1 MSNGADMLRITQ
13 SLVQRGMTLSAVS
26 KTETDCESQMSRAS
40 ACASIL
46 RPISEPDLTFD
57 ELSETVCGLT

>member
-40 ACASIL
+40 IL

-57 ELSETVCGLT
+57 ELSETVCGLS